1 MLLSIKLTAVG
12 GRDLQE
18 GEGCEPDSDD
28 TDILD
33 WVEVRSSYC
42 LHVRASCLC
51 IMVLLLVILAIKPRK
66 TSILRLCICKV
77 CS

>member
-42 LHVRASCLC
+42 LHVRASCL
-51 IMVLLLVILAIKPRK
+51 MVLFVILTIKPRE
-66 TSILRLCICKV
+66 TSILRLCMHIRKV